1 MKILHIGPV
10 LIDETIKKNNIEFGY
25 YDQIGADGPTR
36 VIISLA
42 EALADLKDMKVG
54 VLSTKKLNISNKSLP
69 NNIEYLKPY
78 SGSKHNFIIN
88 TKVWIDHIINNFGK
102 PDIINFHG
110 VYDIFSIFLAKAMK
124 KKGWKYFVTPH
135 GGLRPIAQKRD
146 KIKKIIANPLFFNKY
161 LFNESLDLLVFW
173 YCGSIQ
179 ATSILVLGNRF
190 CRL

>member
-88 TKVWIDHIINNFGK
+88 TK
-102 PDIINFHG
+102 
-110 VYDIFSIFLAKAMK
+110 
-124 KKGWKYFVTPH
+124 
-135 GGLRPIAQKRD
+135 
-146 KIKKIIANPLFFNKY
+146 
-161 LFNESLDLLVFW
+161 
-173 YCGSIQ
+173 
-179 ATSILVLGNRF
+179 
-190 CRL
+190 